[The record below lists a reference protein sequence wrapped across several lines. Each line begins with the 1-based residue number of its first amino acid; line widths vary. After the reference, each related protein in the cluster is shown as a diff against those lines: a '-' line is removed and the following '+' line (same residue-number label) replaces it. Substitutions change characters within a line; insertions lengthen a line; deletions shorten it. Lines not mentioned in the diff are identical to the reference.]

1 MEVLELRARLRK
13 RGDRDI
19 RLAIKRLHLDDDEVM
34 SDLVREGVRKELRYR
49 GVLETIDDMK
59 VLERSEEW

>member
-1 MEVLELRARLRK
+1 MEVIEIKARLRK
-13 RGDRDI
+13 RHDRDI
-19 RLAIKRLHLDDDEVM
+19 RIAIKRLHLDDDEVM

-59 VLERSEEW
+59 VFERRSE